1 MVDPVRTLVG
11 ALERELAAVP
21 GVELNAGVGP
31 GAAER
36 FRTTFGSDAPAGLL
50 ALLSV
55 HDGGRLPGGSKLLTL
70 AESETRFRELS
81 SENHT
86 GLWPFLDHGGRR
98 YALDAQG
105 TSADG
110 EWPVVEVAPSGL
122 DRVGTSLLRFLHVL
136 AAELTATAALGDA
149 AAGGAGATVEATSRS
164 QVLARERCRRDPG
177 LADHWLE
184 LAQLQEEGGEDAAV
198 DATLASAVRAATPPT
213 PALLFAVGMRAALH
227 QDWAAAGRAFEDAM
241 ALEPLTARD
250 DDARLDA
257 AAAVQVL
264 ASERGDAAA
273 LATARRVLAD
283 GATATAAFW
292 RVEALH
298 ALGAEPSEV
307 DLPEVKLRIDLGS
320 RIVAALVPGDP
331 DIARVKEPRS
341 PATIAG
347 LRALRRAREAL
358 ELGRPDEA
366 VKQGRLSVEKL
377 PEMGAAWA
385 LLAEALNA
393 THDRGAL
400 EAGRKATM
408 LNPALVEGW
417 RELGDAELDAGDFRA
432 AERAFRKVVEID
444 ETYGLGYAKLAQVLL
459 EQERTLEALEAIGA
473 AADRGGDP
481 FFVAAIRGD
490 VYAEMERH
498 SEAAEAYDD
507 ALKID
512 PEDHWALHQA
522 AVEHGH
528 AGHLS
533 RASELFEAALKHD
546 RDGCHQTL
554 IDFGDLLRKSGRIGD
569 AVRMYRKAVAAV
581 PGDPEWKQTLKE
593 AERELLAAPN

>member
-11 ALERELAAVP
+11 TLERELAAVP
-21 GVELNAGVGP
+21 GVLLYP
-31 GAAER
+31 GAGAGAGER
-36 FRTTFGSDAPAGLL
+36 FRVIFGGEAPAGLL
-50 ALLSV
+50 AFV
-55 HDGGRLPGGSKLLTL
+55 VAHDGGRLPGGSKLLTL
-70 AESETRFRELS
+70 SEATGRFREVAAS
-81 SENHT
+81 GHA
-86 GLWPFLDHGGRR
+86 GLWPFLEHGDRQ

-105 TSADG
+105 TTTDG
-110 EWPVVEVAPSGL
+110 EWPVVEVGTSGL

-136 AAELTATAALGDA
+136 AAELTANANKAEGTEVPPEAA
-149 AAGGAGATVEATSRS
+149 
-164 QVLARERCRRDPG
+164 QVLAHERCRRDPG
-177 LADHWLE
+177 MADHWLE
-184 LAQLQEEGGEDAAV
+184 LAQLQEEAGDDAAV
-198 DATLASAVRAATPPT
+198 DVTLASAVRAATPPT

-227 QDWAAAGRAFEDAM
+227 KDWAAAGRAFEDAM
-241 ALEPLTARD
+241 GLEPLTARD

-257 AAAVQVL
+257 AAVVYVL
-264 ASERGDAAA
+264 ASERNDAAA
-273 LATARRVLAD
+273 VASARRLLAD

-298 ALGAEPSEV
+298 AMGAEIDEV
-307 DLPEVKLRIDLGS
+307 ELPEVKLRVDLGS
-320 RIVAALVPGDP
+320 RIVATLVPGDP
-331 DIARVKEPRS
+331 DILRMKEPRS
-341 PATIAG
+341 PNTVAG
-347 LRALRRAREAL
+347 LRLLRRAREAL
-358 ELGRPDEA
+358 EAGRPEEAVRLGRSA
-366 VKQGRLSVEKL
+366 VEQLNEL
-377 PEMGAAWA
+377 GAAWA
-385 LLAEALNA
+385 LLSEALNA
-393 THDRGAL
+393 VHDRGAL
-400 EAGRKATM
+400 EAGRKATT
-408 LNPALVEGW
+408 LNPGLVEAW
-417 RELGDAELDAGDFRA
+417 RELGDAELEGGDFRA
-432 AERAFRKVVEID
+432 AERAFRKVVELD
-444 ETYGLGYAKLAQVLL
+444 ETYGLGFAKLAQVLL

-554 IDFGDLLRKSGRIGD
+554 VDFGDLLRKSGRIGD
-569 AVRMYRKAVAAV
+569 AVRMYRRAVAAV

>member
-21 GVELNAGVGP
+21 GVTLLP
-31 GAAER
+31 GLGADAAER
-36 FRTTFGSDAPAGLL
+36 FSAVFGSAPPAGLKAFL
-50 ALLSV
+50 VV

-70 AESETRFRELS
+70 SEGAGRLPAIS
-81 SENHT
+81 SAGHA
-86 GLWPFLDHGGRR
+86 GLWPFLEHGGRQ
-98 YALDAQG
+98 YALDAEG
-105 TSADG
+105 TTTEG
-110 EWPVVEVAPSGL
+110 EWPVVELVSGGL

-136 AAELTATAALGDA
+136 AAELTAG
-149 AAGGAGATVEATSRS
+149 AAGPPGASADSRS
-164 QVLARERCRRDPG
+164 QALTQALAEERCKRDPG

-184 LAQLQEEGGEDAAV
+184 LAQIQEEAADDAGV
-198 DATLASAVRAATPPT
+198 DVTLASAVRAATPPT

-227 QDWAAAGRAFEDAM
+227 RDWAAAGRAFEDAM

-257 AAAVQVL
+257 AAVVYVL

-273 LATARRVLAD
+273 VATARRLLAD

-298 ALGAEPSEV
+298 AMGAEADEA
-307 DLPEVKLRIDLGS
+307 DAPEVRLRVDLGS
-320 RIVAALVPGDP
+320 RIVAGLVPDDP
-331 DIARVKEPRS
+331 DIARVKEPRT
-341 PATIAG
+341 PATVAG
-347 LRALRRAREAL
+347 LRTLRRAREAL

-366 VKQGRLSVEKL
+366 VRLGRSAADQL
-377 PEMGAAWA
+377 PDLGAAWA

-393 THDRGAL
+393 THDRAAL
-400 EAGRKATM
+400 DASRKATA
-408 LNPALVEGW
+408 LNPGLVEGW
-417 RELGDAELDAGDFRA
+417 RELGDAELEVGDFRA
-432 AERAFRKVVEID
+432 AEKAFRKVVEID
-444 ETYGLGYAKLAQVLL
+444 ESYGLGFAKLAQVLL

-473 AADRGGDP
+473 AAERGGDP

-498 SEAAEAYDD
+498 TEAAEAYDD

>member
-1 MVDPVRTLVG
+1 LSAV
-11 ALERELAAVP
+11 AAV
-21 GVELNAGVGP
+21 V
-31 GAAER
+31 
-36 FRTTFGSDAPAGLL
+36 
-50 ALLSV
+50 
-55 HDGGRLPGGSKLLTL
+55 
-70 AESETRFRELS
+70 
-81 SENHT
+81 
-86 GLWPFLDHGGRR
+86 
-98 YALDAQG
+98 
-105 TSADG
+105 ADK
-110 EWPVVEVAPSGL
+110 S
-122 DRVGTSLLRFLHVL
+122 
-136 AAELTATAALGDA
+136 AALAD
-149 AAGGAGATVEATSRS
+149 
-164 QVLARERCRRDPG
+164 ERCRRDPG

-184 LAQLQEEGGEDAAV
+184 LAQIQEEAGDEEAV
-198 DATLASAVRAATPPT
+198 DVTLASAVRAATPPT

-227 QDWAAAGRAFEDAM
+227 NDWASAGRAFEDAM

-257 AAAVQVL
+257 AAVVYVL
-264 ASERGDAAA
+264 ASERNDTTTV
-273 LATARRVLAD
+273 ATARRLLAD

-298 ALGAEPSEV
+298 AMGAEPEEA

-320 RIVAALVPGDP
+320 RIVAALAPGDP
-331 DIARVKEPRS
+331 DIARVMEPRS
-341 PATIAG
+341 PSTVAG
-347 LRALRRAREAL
+347 LRLLRRAREAL
-358 ELGRPDEA
+358 EAGRPEEAVRLGRGA
-366 VKQGRLSVEKL
+366 VEQLAEL
-377 PEMGAAWA
+377 GAAWT

-393 THDRGAL
+393 VHDRGAL
-400 EAGRKATM
+400 EAGRKATT
-408 LNPALVEGW
+408 LNPGLVEAW
-417 RELGDAELDAGDFRA
+417 RELGDAELEAGDFRA

-444 ETYGLGYAKLAQVLL
+444 ETYGLGFAKLAQVLL

-473 AADRGGDP
+473 AAERGGDP

-528 AGHLS
+528 AGHLT

-554 IDFGDLLRKSGRIGD
+554 VDFGDLLRKSGRIGD

>member
-1 MVDPVRTLVG
+1 MVG

-21 GVELNAGVGP
+21 GVTLLP
-31 GAAER
+31 GLGADAADR
-36 FRTTFGSDAPAGLL
+36 FSAVFGSVPPPGLKAFL
-50 ALLSV
+50 AV
-55 HDGGRLPGGSKLLTL
+55 HDGSRLPGGSKLLTL
-70 AESETRFRELS
+70 AEGAARLPAISAS
-81 SENHT
+81 GHA
-86 GLWPFLDHGGRR
+86 GLWPFLEHGGRQ
-98 YALDAQG
+98 YALDAEG
-105 TSADG
+105 TATDG
-110 EWPVVEVAPSGL
+110 EWPVVELVSGGL

-136 AAELTATAALGDA
+136 AAELTAGATEGSTAATTTPRA
-149 AAGGAGATVEATSRS
+149 S
-164 QVLARERCRRDPG
+164 VLPQDLAEERCKRDPG

-184 LAQLQEEGGEDAAV
+184 LAQIQEEAGDDAGV
-198 DATLASAVRAATPPT
+198 DVTLASAVRVATPPT

-257 AAAVQVL
+257 AAVVYVL

-273 LATARRVLAD
+273 VATARRLLAD

-298 ALGAEPSEV
+298 AMGAEPEEAKAPEVRLRV
-307 DLPEVKLRIDLGS
+307 DLGA
-320 RIVAALVPGDP
+320 RIVAGLVPDDP
-331 DIARVKEPRS
+331 DITRVKEPRT
-341 PATIAG
+341 PATVAG
-347 LRALRRAREAL
+347 LRTLRRAREAL
-358 ELGRPDEA
+358 ELGKPEESVRLGRSAVEQLPD
-366 VKQGRLSVEKL
+366 L
-377 PEMGAAWA
+377 GAAWA

-400 EAGRKATM
+400 EASRKATT
-408 LNPALVEGW
+408 LNPGLVEGW
-417 RELGDAELDAGDFRA
+417 RELGDAELEAGDFRA

-444 ETYGLGYAKLAQVLL
+444 ESYGLGFAKLAQVLL
-459 EQERTLEALEAIGA
+459 EQERTLEALEAIGSA
-473 AADRGGDP
+473 AERGGDP

-554 IDFGDLLRKSGRIGD
+554 VDFGDLLRKSGRIGD

>member
-11 ALERELAAVP
+11 TLERELAAVP
-21 GVELNAGVGP
+21 GALLYPGGGAGV
-31 GAAER
+31 AER
-36 FRTTFGSDAPAGLL
+36 FRALFGSDAPAGLL
-50 ALLSV
+50 AFV
-55 HDGGRLPGGSKLLTL
+55 AAHDGGRLPAGSKLLTL
-70 AESETRFRELS
+70 NEASGRFRELAAAG
-81 SENHT
+81 HA
-86 GLWPFLDHGGRR
+86 GLWPILEHGDRQ

-105 TSADG
+105 TTTDG
-110 EWPVVEVAPSGL
+110 EWPVVEVGASGL

-136 AAELTATAALGDA
+136 AAELTAGAAKTD
-149 AAGGAGATVEATSRS
+149 EAKVPGTERS
-164 QVLARERCRRDPG
+164 VALAEERCRRDPG

-184 LAQLQEEGGEDAAV
+184 LAQLQEEAGDEAAV
-198 DATLASAVRAATPPT
+198 DVTLASAVRAATPPT

-227 QDWAAAGRAFEDAM
+227 QDWASAGRAFEDAM

-257 AAAVQVL
+257 AAVVCVL
-264 ASERGDAAA
+264 ASERNDAAA
-273 LATARRVLAD
+273 VAAARRLLAD
-283 GATATAAFW
+283 GSTATAAFW

-298 ALGAEPSEV
+298 AMGAEPEEAE
-307 DLPEVKLRIDLGS
+307 LPEVKLRVDLGS
-320 RIVAALVPGDP
+320 RIVAALAPGDP
-331 DIARVKEPRS
+331 DLTRVKEPRS
-341 PATIAG
+341 PATVTG
-347 LRALRRAREAL
+347 LRLLRRAREAL
-358 ELGRPDEA
+358 EAGRPEEAVRLGRSA
-366 VKQGRLSVEKL
+366 VEQL
-377 PEMGAAWA
+377 PEVGAAWA

-400 EAGRKATM
+400 EAGRKATT
-408 LNPALVEGW
+408 LNPGLVEGW
-417 RELGDAELDAGDFRA
+417 RELGDAELESGDFRA

-444 ETYGLGYAKLAQVLL
+444 QTYGLGFAKLAQVLL

-498 SEAAEAYDD
+498 TEAAEAYDD

-554 IDFGDLLRKSGRIGD
+554 VDFGDLLRKSGRIGD
-569 AVRMYRKAVAAV
+569 AVRMYRKAVAAA

>member
-11 ALERELAAVP
+11 TLERELAAVP
-21 GVELNAGVGP
+21 GALLYPGAGVGA
-31 GAAER
+31 GER
-36 FRTTFGSDAPAGLL
+36 FRVIFGGDAPAGLL
-50 ALLSV
+50 AFV
-55 HDGGRLPGGSKLLTL
+55 VAHDGGRLPGGSKLLTL
-70 AESETRFRELS
+70 NEASVRFREVAAAG
-81 SENHT
+81 HA
-86 GLWPFLDHGGRR
+86 GLWPFLEHGDRQ

-105 TSADG
+105 TSTDG
-110 EWPVVEVAPSGL
+110 EWPVVEIGTSGL

-136 AAELTATAALGDA
+136 AAELTANANKTEGAEGPAESSQALA
-149 AAGGAGATVEATSRS
+149 H
-164 QVLARERCRRDPG
+164 ERCRRDPG
-177 LADHWLE
+177 MADHWLE
-184 LAQLQEEGGEDAAV
+184 LAQLQEEAGDDGAV
-198 DATLASAVRAATPPT
+198 DVTLASAVRAATPPT

-227 QDWAAAGRAFEDAM
+227 KDWAAAGRAFEDAM

-257 AAAVQVL
+257 AAVVYVL
-264 ASERGDAAA
+264 ASERNDVAAVA
-273 LATARRVLAD
+273 SARRLLAD

-298 ALGAEPSEV
+298 AMGAEPDEA
-307 DLPEVKLRIDLGS
+307 DLPEVKLRVDLGS
-320 RIVAALVPGDP
+320 RIVATLVPGDP
-331 DIARVKEPRS
+331 DILRMKEPRS
-341 PATIAG
+341 SSTVAG
-347 LRALRRAREAL
+347 LRLLRRAREAL
-358 ELGRPDEA
+358 EAGRPEEAVRLGRAA
-366 VKQGRLSVEKL
+366 VEQLSDL
-377 PEMGAAWA
+377 GAAWA

-393 THDRGAL
+393 VHDRGAL
-400 EAGRKATM
+400 EAGRKATT
-408 LNPALVEGW
+408 LNPGLVEGW
-417 RELGDAELDAGDFRA
+417 RELGDAELESGDFRA
-432 AERAFRKVVEID
+432 AERAFRKVVELD
-444 ETYGLGYAKLAQVLL
+444 ETYGLGFAKLAQVLL

-528 AGHLS
+528 AGHIS

-554 IDFGDLLRKSGRIGD
+554 VDFGDLLRKSGRIGD
-569 AVRMYRKAVAAV
+569 AVRMYRRAVAAV

>member
-21 GVELNAGVGP
+21 GATLFP
-31 GAAER
+31 GAGADAAAR
-36 FRTTFGSDAPAGLL
+36 FRSIFGSEPPPGMAAFL
-50 ALLSV
+50 AA
-55 HDGGRLPGGSKLLTL
+55 HDGGRLATGSDLLTL
-70 AESETRFRELS
+70 SDAATRFQSMAASGQR
-81 SENHT
+81 
-86 GLWPFLDHGGRR
+86 GLWPFLEHRGRLF
-98 YALDAQG
+98 ALDAEE
-105 TSADG
+105 TSTDG
-110 EWPVVEVAPSGL
+110 EWPVVEVTDRGV

-136 AAELTATAALGDA
+136 AVELATAAVTGVGTGTDA
-149 AAGGAGATVEATSRS
+149 DAGLPRSRS
-164 QVLARERCRRDPG
+164 LAEECCRRDPG

-184 LAQLQEEGGEDAAV
+184 LAQMQEEAGDESAV
-198 DATLASAVRAATPPT
+198 DATLAAAVRAATPPT

-227 QDWAAAGRAFEDAM
+227 QDWAASARAFEDAI
-241 ALEPLTARD
+241 ALEPLTMRD

-257 AAAVQVL
+257 AAAAFVL

-273 LATARRVLAD
+273 VALARRVLAD
-283 GATATAAFW
+283 GAAATAAFW

-298 ALGAEPSEV
+298 ALGAEPAEAT
-307 DLPEVKLRIDLGS
+307 LPEVRLRVDLGL
-320 RIVAALVPGDP
+320 RIVAALAPGDP
-331 DIARVKEPRS
+331 DLARVKEPRS
-341 PATIAG
+341 PAVVSG

-358 ELGRPDEA
+358 ELGRPEEA
-366 VKQGRLSVEKL
+366 VRAGRSAVEQL
-377 PEMGAAWA
+377 PELGAAWA
-385 LLAEALNA
+385 LLAEAQNA

-400 EAGRKATM
+400 ESGRRAAQQ
-408 LNPALVEGW
+408 NPLLLEAW
-417 RELGDAELDAGDFRA
+417 RELGDAELEAGDFSA

-444 ETYGLGYAKLAQVLL
+444 PTYGLGFAKLSQVLL
-459 EQERTLEALEAIGA
+459 EQERTLEALEAISA
-473 AADRGGDP
+473 AAEHGGDP

-498 SEAAEAYDD
+498 SEAADAYDD

-528 AGHLS
+528 AGHVS
-533 RASELFEAALKHD
+533 RANELFEAALKHD

-554 IDFGDLLRKSGRIGD
+554 IDFGDHLRRSGRIGD
-569 AVRMYRKAVAAV
+569 AVRLYRKAVAAV

>member
-21 GVELNAGVGP
+21 GVTLLP
-31 GAAER
+31 GLGADAAER
-36 FRTTFGSDAPAGLL
+36 FSAVFGSAPPAGLKAFL
-50 ALLSV
+50 VV

-70 AESETRFRELS
+70 SEGAGRLPAIS
-81 SENHT
+81 SAGHA
-86 GLWPFLDHGGRR
+86 GLWPFLEHGGRQ
-98 YALDAQG
+98 YALDAEG
-105 TSADG
+105 TTTEG
-110 EWPVVEVAPSGL
+110 EWPVVELVSGGL

-136 AAELTATAALGDA
+136 AAELTAG
-149 AAGGAGATVEATSRS
+149 AAGPPGASADSRS
-164 QVLARERCRRDPG
+164 QALTQALAEERCKRDPG

-184 LAQLQEEGGEDAAV
+184 LAQIQEEAADDAGV
-198 DATLASAVRAATPPT
+198 DVTLASAVRAATPPT

-227 QDWAAAGRAFEDAM
+227 RDWAAAGRAFEDAM

-257 AAAVQVL
+257 AAVVYVL

-273 LATARRVLAD
+273 VATARRLLAD

-298 ALGAEPSEV
+298 AMGAEADEA
-307 DLPEVKLRIDLGS
+307 DAPEVRLRVDLGS
-320 RIVAALVPGDP
+320 RIVAGLVPDDP
-331 DIARVKEPRS
+331 DIARVKEPRT
-341 PATIAG
+341 PATVAG
-347 LRALRRAREAL
+347 LRTLRRAREAL

-366 VKQGRLSVEKL
+366 VRLGRSAVDQL
-377 PEMGAAWA
+377 PDLGAAWA

-393 THDRGAL
+393 THDRAAL
-400 EAGRKATM
+400 DASRKATA
-408 LNPALVEGW
+408 LNPGLVEGW
-417 RELGDAELDAGDFRA
+417 RELGDAELEVGDFRA
-432 AERAFRKVVEID
+432 AEKAFRKVVEID
-444 ETYGLGYAKLAQVLL
+444 ESYGLGFAKLAQVLL

-473 AADRGGDP
+473 AAERGGDP

-490 VYAEMERH
+490 VYADMERH
-498 SEAAEAYDD
+498 TEAAEAYDD

>member
-21 GVELNAGVGP
+21 GVSLLAGA
-31 GAAER
+31 GADAASR
-36 FRTTFGSDAPAGLL
+36 FAATFGSAPPPGLKAFL
-50 ALLSV
+50 AA
-55 HDGGRLPGGSKLLTL
+55 HDGGRLPGDARLLTL
-70 AESETRFRELS
+70 AQAAEKLPVIAATGHS
-81 SENHT
+81 
-86 GLWPFLDHGGRR
+86 GLWPFLENGGRQ
-98 YALDAQG
+98 YALDAEG
-105 TSADG
+105 TTPDG
-110 EWPVVEVAPSGL
+110 EWPVVEITSGGL
-122 DRVGTSLLRFLHVL
+122 DRVGTSLLRFLNVL
-136 AAELTATAALGDA
+136 AAELTAGA
-149 AAGGAGATVEATSRS
+149 AAGGQPADGDDGRAPRS
-164 QVLARERCRRDPG
+164 LTLAEERTRRDPG

-184 LAQLQEEGGEDAAV
+184 LAQLQEEAGDDAAV
-198 DATLASAVRAATPPT
+198 DATLAAAVRAATPPT
-213 PALLFAVGMRAALH
+213 PALLFAVGMRSALH
-227 QDWAAAGRAFEDAM
+227 QDWSAASRAFEDAM

-257 AAAVQVL
+257 AAVVYVL

-273 LATARRVLAD
+273 VATARRLLAD

-298 ALGAEPSEV
+298 AMGADPE
-307 DLPEVKLRIDLGS
+307 DADAPEVRLRVDLGS
-320 RIVAALVPGDP
+320 RIVASLVPEDP
-331 DIARVKEPRS
+331 DIARVKDPRT
-341 PATIAG
+341 PATVSG
-347 LRALRRAREAL
+347 LRSLRRAREAL

-366 VKQGRLSVEKL
+366 VRLGRAAVEQL
-377 PEMGAAWA
+377 PELGAAWA

-400 EAGRKATM
+400 AAARKATQW
-408 LNPALVEGW
+408 NPGLVEAW
-417 RELGDAELDAGDFRA
+417 RELGDAELEAGDYRA

-444 ETYGLGYAKLAQVLL
+444 ESYGLGFAKLAQVLL

-473 AADRGGDP
+473 AAERGGDP

-498 SEAAEAYDD
+498 AEAAAAYDD

-528 AGHLS
+528 AGHLT
-533 RASELFEAALKHD
+533 RASELFEAALKND

-581 PGDPEWKQTLKE
+581 PGDAEWKQTLKE

>member
-21 GVELNAGVGP
+21 GVTLLP
-31 GAAER
+31 GLGADAAER
-36 FRTTFGSDAPAGLL
+36 FSAVFGSAPPAGLKAFL
-50 ALLSV
+50 VV

-70 AESETRFRELS
+70 SEGAGRLPAIS
-81 SENHT
+81 SAGHA
-86 GLWPFLDHGGRR
+86 GLWPFLEHGGRQ
-98 YALDAQG
+98 YALDAEG
-105 TSADG
+105 TTTEG
-110 EWPVVEVAPSGL
+110 EWPVVELVSGGL

-136 AAELTATAALGDA
+136 AAELTAG
-149 AAGGAGATVEATSRS
+149 AAGPPGASADSRS
-164 QVLARERCRRDPG
+164 QALTQALAEERCKRDPG

-184 LAQLQEEGGEDAAV
+184 LAQIQEEAADDAGV
-198 DATLASAVRAATPPT
+198 DVTLASAVRAATPPT

-227 QDWAAAGRAFEDAM
+227 RDWAAAGRAFEDAM

-257 AAAVQVL
+257 AAVVYVL

-273 LATARRVLAD
+273 VATARRLLAD

-298 ALGAEPSEV
+298 AMGAEADEA
-307 DLPEVKLRIDLGS
+307 DAPEVRLRVDLGS
-320 RIVAALVPGDP
+320 RIVAGLVPDDP
-331 DIARVKEPRS
+331 DIARVKEPRT
-341 PATIAG
+341 PATVAG
-347 LRALRRAREAL
+347 LRTLRRAREAL

-366 VKQGRLSVEKL
+366 VRLGRSAVDQL
-377 PEMGAAWA
+377 PDLGAAWA

-393 THDRGAL
+393 THDRAAL
-400 EAGRKATM
+400 DASRKATA
-408 LNPALVEGW
+408 LNPGLVEGW
-417 RELGDAELDAGDFRA
+417 RELGDAELEVGDFRA
-432 AERAFRKVVEID
+432 AEKAFRKVVEID
-444 ETYGLGYAKLAQVLL
+444 ESYGLGFAKLAQVLL

-473 AADRGGDP
+473 AAERGGDP

-498 SEAAEAYDD
+498 TEAAEAYDD